1 MFITTSGLQTAPEG
15 VDNIIAAEVDTSTLT
30 TDSSVKEKCDIVIS
44 DPVLAQKMALVNDA
58 IDEIGMTPFHWK
70 LFFLNGFGYAVESVS
85 YNNPRHALYA
95 NMLAFN
101 CLCFNRQSSSH
112 KGIRHSD

>member
-15 VDNIIAAEVDTSTLT
+15 VDNMIAAEVDTSTLT
-30 TDSSVKEKCDIVIS
+30 TDISVKEKCGIVIT
-44 DPVLAQKMALVNDA
+44 DPVLAQKMALVNEA
-58 IDEIGMTPFHWK
+58 IDQIGMTPFHWK

-85 YNNPRHALYA
+85 YNNPRHINYS
-95 NMLAFN
+95 NVLAFN
-101 CLCFNRQSSSH
+101 CLCLNCKSSSH